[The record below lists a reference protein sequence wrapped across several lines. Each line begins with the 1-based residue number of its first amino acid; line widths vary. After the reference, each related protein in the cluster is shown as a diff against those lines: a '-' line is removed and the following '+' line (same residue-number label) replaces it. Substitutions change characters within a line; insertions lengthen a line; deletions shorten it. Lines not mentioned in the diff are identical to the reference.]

1 MGIQLH
7 EFTLDHYV
15 AAYSLWK
22 ASDGIGLSD
31 ADSRE
36 NIARFLAHNHGMSF
50 VALEDGRL
58 VGAVLCGSDGRRG
71 YLHHLAVAGSHR
83 RRGIGRA
90 LADRSLAALAAAGV
104 RKCHIFVMAGNREG
118 QDFWKGIGWQERT
131 SLVIMSRDIIS

>member
-7 EFTLDHYV
+7 AFTPDHYD

-22 ASDGIGLSD
+22 SSEGIGLSD

-36 NIARFLAHNHGMSF
+36 NITRFLAHNPGMSF
-50 VALEDGRL
+50 VAMEEGRL
-58 VGAVLCGSDGRRG
+58 VGAVLCGNDGRRG

-90 LADRSLAALAAAGV
+90 LADSSLAACAAAGL

-118 QDFWKGIGWQERT
+118 RDFWKGIGWEERT
-131 SLVIMSRDIIS
+131 TLLIMSRDIAP